1 VDDDVSRLVRVAQI
15 LIHTHLYLN
24 VQQANKDV
32 WNGWTWWAAGPWWGN
47 YIYLLEPNSDGT
59 DPNRLMANLQNYF

>member
-1 VDDDVSRLVRVAQI
+1 MLVAKLTHTLPYLRVR
-15 LIHTHLYLN
+15 
-24 VQQANKDV
+24 QANKDV

-47 YIYLLEPNSDGT
+47 YIFLLEPNSDGT